1 MLSNG
6 HINPDRWA
14 RSGKEVRK
22 CLFFVEKNKNNTK
35 KYKKSIDNNTIK
47 YYNVFK
53 DKENKYR
60 MKGIR

>member
-22 CLFFVEKNKNNTK
+22 CLFFVEKNKIIRK
-35 KYKKSIDNNTIK
+35 ILKSIDNNTIK